1 MEEHIEK
8 LIPHPI
14 TRTTKPIMIHTRMET
29 MKEEN
34 DENDGPCVDNE
45 KEKSAH
51 LASDVDMENVSSDAR
66 RATDIV
72 GTE

>member
-1 MEEHIEK
+1 
-8 LIPHPI
+8 
-14 TRTTKPIMIHTRMET
+14 

-51 LASDVDMENVSSDAR
+51 LASDVDMENVSSDAG